1 MARSRSV
8 SQKTRDRKLI
18 AEMYLHGSPQMVIKD
33 RLKAEHKIT
42 LSQPTIQRD
51 LVIIQKEW
59 TAQTTFELDKAKV
72 VEIQKIDRVERE
84 LWAAWFRSVG
94 EKEKKQM
101 KIRQVPIVRKTTFKN
116 GREVSEVTME
126 EATERAII
134 ERVDAGDPRF
144 LTGILECISKRCRI
158 LGLENLAPNMNFIN
172 LTFSQFT
179 KQYFNQGG
187 S

>member
-59 TAQTTFELDKAKV
+59 K
-72 VEIQKIDRVERE
+72 
-84 LWAAWFRSVG
+84 
-94 EKEKKQM
+94 
-101 KIRQVPIVRKTTFKN
+101 
-116 GREVSEVTME
+116 
-126 EATERAII
+126 
-134 ERVDAGDPRF
+134 
-144 LTGILECISKRCRI
+144 
-158 LGLENLAPNMNFIN
+158 
-172 LTFSQFT
+172 
-179 KQYFNQGG
+179 
-187 S
+187 